1 MLRHRLLYESRSF
14 GLALRFS
21 RHSFVMFGQLLSAQ
35 LRNSLLE
42 GIKVVVLIDVL
53 YLVRLHVLL
62 FLIYKISKV

>member
-1 MLRHRLLYESRSF
+1 
-14 GLALRFS
+14 
-21 RHSFVMFGQLLSAQ
+21 MFGQLLSAQ

-62 FLIYKISKV
+62 FLIYKIAKV